1 MLQVPETCFHEI
13 LDRLD
18 ATGLVKCLRTCR
30 GWARSAVRSARGR
43 LTPVTFDQTYLPKHC
58 WVRSLKAYEELCA
71 AVGPMPARTWRDE
84 WPGLEY
90 QREFHLTASTPE
102 ISLRYV
108 LPSAEFKYGV
118 GWPTDIAQGHTLI
131 MTKFK
136 AVLGD
141 GIKKRSEQFA
151 ASSHLVASALRCR
164 ACTEEVAP
172 PAYNDLDGPYGLRR
186 ADSGWA
192 AIASAQ
198 VGYTFKTKT
207 PLEASAC
214 GACMKE
220 HGFCAPIIDVKGRSD
235 DVQYQP
241 QDSDVVCF
249 LSRPADGAG
258 FHSLVRTA
266 KTRHERQ
273 YDLPPLATITLLK
286 VEEPNTWLTAFAR
299 DQGPN
304 IYVNRRLYTV
314 AVTFL

>member
-1 MLQVPETCFHEI
+1 MESLPETSFLEI
-13 LDRLD
+13 LEYVEAVDLAKCTPCRAWAQAAPASACARL
-18 ATGLVKCLRTCR
+18 A
-30 GWARSAVRSARGR
+30 AVR
-43 LTPVTFDQTYLPKHC
+43 FNQTYLPQHC
-58 WVRSLKAYEELCA
+58 WVRSLRAYEELCG

-90 QREFHLTASTPE
+90 KREFHCVLTTPE
-102 ISLRYV
+102 ISLKYV
-108 LPSAEFKYGV
+108 LPSAEFKYKV

-136 AVLGD
+136 AVLGE
-141 GIKKRSEQFA
+141 GIKRQSDQFA
-151 ASSHLVASALRCR
+151 ASSHLVSSALRCR
-164 ACTEEVAP
+164 ACTEPVAP

-186 ADSGWA
+186 ADPGWA
-192 AIASAQ
+192 AIASAD
-198 VGYTFKTKT
+198 VGYSFKTKT

-214 GACMKE
+214 GACLTQ
-220 HGFCAPIIDVKGRSD
+220 HGFSAPIIDVKGRSD

-249 LSRPADGAG
+249 VSRQADGSG

-266 KTRHERQ
+266 STKHERQ
-273 YDLPPLATITLLK
+273 YDLPPLATITLLN
-286 VEEPNTWLTAFAR
+286 VQEPHTWLTAFEA

-304 IYVNRRLYTV
+304 FYVNRRLYTV